1 MHNSGL
7 AEGSLVINHKASIHC
22 GFEDLQIEA
31 EINLQLIRTLRIIRL
46 KLTRWLS

>member
-7 AEGSLVINHKASIHC
+7 AEGSLVINDKASINY

-46 KLTRWLS
+46 KLTR